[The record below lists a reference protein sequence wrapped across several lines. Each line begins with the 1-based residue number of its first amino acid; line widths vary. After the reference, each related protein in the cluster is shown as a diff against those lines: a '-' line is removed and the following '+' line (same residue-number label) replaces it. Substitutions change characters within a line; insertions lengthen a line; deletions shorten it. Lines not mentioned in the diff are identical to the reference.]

1 MSIQSLMRS
10 FVVVSAFSG
19 LSACAG
25 LDLSSTGQDIDA
37 PATVTATP
45 ITDTEISVSWT
56 AVPGAFAYFVLD
68 KKSTDTAFVNVA
80 TALDPSTTQLVIG
93 LTPNTSYDFEIIT
106 EAAGNF
112 SPPSTPVSA
121 TTFAVAPGAPTNI
134 VATPVLDSE
143 IDLSWTVFPGATAT
157 YVFESQAGGPSNF
170 LTTVLPPDHT
180 FAATG
185 LIANTMYC
193 YQLASHLPDGSFSG
207 LSTPPVCATTGG
219 GPQPP
224 TGLLAT
230 AISGTRI
237 LVQWQPAAGAAK
249 YDVRQSQGSGGPF
262 TLIGVDLAGEQSFE
276 ASNLQPATGYCFT
289 VSTVFPD
296 NTESAPSPLVC
307 ATTLGA
313 NNNGA
318 FQGYWK
324 LDERSGTTAIDS
336 SGWSRSGTIT
346 DAAYSIA
353 DRAQLDDN
361 QSAISFTAS
370 PDSAITV
377 APATAFDLLDVFTVA
392 FWAKLPAAGDVTFIG
407 MRGAG
412 CGALGWEI
420 AQDASGLHFAGQT
433 RTVAAGA
440 SIPVGVWTHVA
451 VTYGSGT
458 MQFFVNG
465 VETASAPFVPDNT
478 LQAPLNIGH
487 VAGCAGGAVLMDD
500 VLIAARAMSSTEIS
514 AIGTLPPPPTNVHVT
529 AKTSGTLVFAW
540 DPVPGATQYIISK
553 GTAPGNETFYTHS
566 PADPPSFGDSH
577 LAPNTQFSYT
587 VRAVV
592 GDLFSNPSNEVVDT
606 TKPPP
611 APPTNVTAS
620 VTSPDRILVQWTA
633 APDAFVY
640 FVFKSTAGGPFVFA
654 GSIEAPGTAF
664 EAVNLSP
671 ATTYAFQIQTED
683 IVQNVGPMSQPASAT
698 TPP

>member
-1 MSIQSLMRS
+1 MRS
-10 FVVVSAFSG
+10 AVVVSALSG
-19 LSACAG
+19 LSACAE
-25 LDLSSTGQDIDA
+25 LHLSSTGQDIDA
-37 PATVTATP
+37 PANVTAKP
-45 ITDTEISVSWT
+45 VTDTEILVSWT

-68 KKSTDTAFVNVA
+68 KRSTDTTFVNVA
-80 TALDPSTTQLVIG
+80 TTLDPGTTQLVIG

-106 EAAGNF
+106 EAPGSF
-112 SPPSTPVSA
+112 SPPSAPVSA
-121 TTFAVAPGAPTNI
+121 TTFVVAPGAPTDI

-143 IDLSWTVFPGATAT
+143 IDLSWTNFPGATAT

-170 LTTVLPPDHT
+170 LTTVLPPGDT

-185 LIANTMYC
+185 LAANTMYC
-193 YQLASHLPDGSFSG
+193 YQLASHLADGSYSG
-207 LSTPPVCATTGG
+207 LSTPPVCATTAA

-230 AISGTRI
+230 AISGTSI

-249 YDVRQSQGSGGPF
+249 YDVRESQSGGPF
-262 TLIGVDLAGEQSFE
+262 MLVGVSLASEQTFE
-276 ASNLQPATGYCFT
+276 AGNLQPSTGYCFT

-296 NTESAPSPLVC
+296 NTESAPSPLAC
-307 ATTLGA
+307 ATTLGSG
-313 NNNGA
+313 NNGG

-324 LDERSGTTAIDS
+324 LDERSGTTALDS
-336 SGWSRSGTIT
+336 SGWNRHGTIT
-346 DAAYSIA
+346 NAVYSIA

-361 QSAISFTAS
+361 RSAISFTAS

-377 APATAFDLLDVFTVA
+377 APAPAFDLLDVFTVA
-392 FWAKLPAAGDVTFIG
+392 FWAKLPAAADVTFIG

-420 AQDASGLHFAGQT
+420 GQDASGLHFAGQT
-433 RTVAAGA
+433 QTVAAGA
-440 SIPVGVWTHVA
+440 AIPVGVWTHVA
-451 VTYGSGT
+451 VTYASGT
-458 MQFFVNG
+458 MQIFVNG
-465 VETASAPFVPDNT
+465 VQTASAPFVPDNT
-478 LQAPLNIGH
+478 LQASLNMGH

-500 VLIAARAMSSTEIS
+500 VQILARAMSSTEVS

-529 AKTSGTLVFAW
+529 SKTSATLVFAW

-553 GTAPGNETFYTHS
+553 STAPGNETFYTHS
-566 PADPPSFGDSH
+566 VADPPSFGDSH
-577 LAPNTQFSYT
+577 LTPDTQYSYN

-592 GDLFSNPSNEVVDT
+592 GNLFSNPSNEVVDT

-611 APPTNVTAS
+611 APPTNVVAS
-620 VTSPDRILVQWTA
+620 VSAPDRILVQWTA

-640 FVFKSTAGGPFVFA
+640 FVFQSTAGAPFVFA
-654 GSIEAPGTAF
+654 GSVEAPGTAF

-671 ATTYAFQIQTED
+671 ATTYTFQIQTED
-683 IVQNVGPMSQPASAT
+683 IVQTVGPPSLPASAT
-698 TPP
+698 TP